1 MALPKGA
8 TYVCGA
14 GGRHLNGTSTMKS
27 LARAVLFVA
36 VALPFLADG
45 ALGAARK
52 CPGAVKS
59 GAGSTPSES
68 TPSGSTFSIMD
79 LDAITVDGVPFDAS
93 TMDPESMD
101 IVEIAL
107 GCIMVQENGRLVKRD
122 GVAIVT
128 RDGAVG
134 VMRSYLADLVM
145 EQEAFRTTYGQY
157 ARDLYSL
164 GFFATRPQ
172 FSGIEMVAVD
182 GGWTATLRFAGLDT
196 SCRVS
201 RPVAPAVG
209 LTATVETI
217 TCQ

>member
-1 MALPKGA
+1 MVLPKGA
-8 TYVCGA
+8 TYIGGA

-59 GAGSTPSES
+59 GAGSTPV
-68 TPSGSTFSIMD
+68 PSGSTFSLLT
-79 LDAITVDGVPFDAS
+79 LDAVTVDGVLVDAS

-101 IVEIAL
+101 IVEIGL

-172 FSGIEMVAVD
+172 FSGIEMVSVD
-182 GGWTATLRFAGLDT
+182 GGWTATLRFRGLDT

>member
-52 CPGAVKS
+52 CPGAVNS
-59 GAGSTPSES
+59 GAGSTPR
-68 TPSGSTFSIMD
+68 GSTTTVDYM
-79 LDAITVDGVPFDAS
+79 TVDGVPVDAS
-93 TMDPESMD
+93 TTDLESMD

-122 GVAIVT
+122 GIAIVT

-172 FSGIEMVAVD
+172 FSGIEMVSVD
-182 GGWTATLRFAGLDT
+182 GGWTATLRFDRLDT

>member
-1 MALPKGA
+1 MALPKGG

-59 GAGSTPSES
+59 GAGSTPI
-68 TPSGSTFSIMD
+68 GSTTTVDYM
-79 LDAITVDGVPFDAS
+79 TVDGVPVDAS

-101 IVEIAL
+101 IVEVAL

-122 GVAIVT
+122 GIAIVT

-172 FSGIEMVAVD
+172 FSGIEMVSVD
-182 GGWTATLRFAGLDT
+182 GGWTATLRFRGLDT

-201 RPVAPAVG
+201 RPVAPALG
-209 LTATVETI
+209 LTAIVETI